1 MRYLADLH
9 IHSLFSRATSKASH
23 LRGLAAWAAVKGID
37 VVATGDFTHPAWF
50 AHLHEELLPAEEG
63 LFRLRPEADF
73 DYAAL
78 LPEGV
83 RPGRHPEE
91 TRFLLSAEISCI
103 YKRGDRVRKVH
114 NLLYAP
120 DMEAVRRINTA
131 LGNLGNIGADGRPIL
146 GLDSR
151 DLLEI
156 VLERAPE
163 AFLVPAHIWTPW
175 FSLFGSKSGFDRIED
190 CFADL
195 SGHVFALET
204 GLSSDPAM
212 NRRISAL
219 DGYTLI
225 SNSDCHSPAK
235 LGREANLLDTELDY
249 FSLRQALRSPCD
261 TEGRQ
266 HLLATIEFF
275 PEEGKYHSDGHRKCG
290 VCLEPERSR
299 ELGNLCPV
307 CGKALTVGV
316 LHRVL
321 ELADREKPLFPAG
334 SPAVYSLVPLAEI
347 VAELLAV
354 GVNSRRVMEA
364 YARLITLFASE
375 FQLLLEVPLEEL
387 QCRGLSLLA
396 EAIAR
401 VRNNEVIR
409 RPGYDGEFGVIRV
422 FDEGERARLGG
433 QRQLFAGLAR
443 ATPRQRPHRSP
454 LPALDERPVVVEMQ
468 DRPGGHR
475 DGVRA
480 GGLNRAQQAV
490 VLSSAPVLVVQAGPG
505 TGKTHTLASRV
516 QRLLR
521 EVEARCTVITF
532 TNKAA
537 DTLRQRLCLTAAEEA
552 RCRVATFHGFC
563 LELLRNRRP
572 GLRVVG
578 PEEREAIIT
587 VLYADRFRQERRHI
601 IQAIG
606 SHLEKGEACADAATE
621 AAVRGYLDYLLAHGL
636 IDIDAICGQALE
648 LLQSSEWAG
657 RIRESTG
664 MLFVDEFQDVSAAQ
678 YALVVA
684 LAAGNPVFC
693 IGDPDQAIYG
703 FRGADPVRF
712 YRFIEEC
719 GAERHS
725 LGQNYRNGAQI
736 LAAATAVIRHNPHPL
751 PPVKPEAM
759 AGVAAQL
766 HVQACADPG
775 EEARFIADQ
784 IEAQTG
790 GLSHRGL
797 ERMDTATAAAVS
809 LGDIAVLYRSLRQA
823 EAVQNVFAER
833 GIPFQQVELEAY
845 YMRGSCR
852 LLYDWLV
859 LLGGRGT
866 VERLLAL
873 LAREQGVGEVRL
885 ATLRAFLDRMTE
897 PGEVRALQPLS
908 LLADVPAGLVPT
920 AFLGLARRMAEAA
933 GRLPLPTLFDA
944 LVEALAT
951 HPDFA
956 RNDTAVER
964 LRQSALSSTGLEEF
978 AARLERYSD
987 SVLYDPRAEAVT
999 LSTLHAA
1006 KGMEFDVVFICGCEQ
1021 GLLPIAPREPLA
1033 GQALQEHLAEERRLF
1048 YVGMT
1053 RARRSLYC
1061 VWCRT
1066 RRGFVAPG
1074 SQTAPGDG
1082 RRPSRFLFEFS
1093 PQLVSP
1099 APVIRT
1105 ASARKRPQGRQLSLF
1120 PGGTP

>member
-1 MRYLADLH
+1 MRYFADLH

-63 LFRLRPEADF
+63 LFRLRPDAGF

-83 RPGRHPEE
+83 RPARHPEAI
-91 TRFLLSAEISCI
+91 RFLLSAEISCI
-103 YKRGDRVRKVH
+103 YKRGGRVRKVH

-131 LGNLGNIGADGRPIL
+131 LGNLGNISADGRPIL

-163 AFLVPAHIWTPW
+163 SFLVPAHIWTPW

-235 LGREANLLDTELDY
+235 LGREANLFDTELDY

-261 TEGRQ
+261 AEGRQ
-266 HLLATIEFF
+266 RLLATVEFF
-275 PEEGKYHSDGHRKCG
+275 PEEGKYHGDGHRRCG
-290 VCLEPERSR
+290 VCLEPEQSR

-307 CGKALTVGV
+307 CGRALTVGV

-321 ELADREKPLFPAG
+321 ELADREEPFFPVG
-334 SPAVYSLVPLAEI
+334 SPAVYNLVPLAEI
-347 VAELLAV
+347 LAELLAV
-354 GVNSRRVMEA
+354 GVNSRKVMDV

-387 QCRGLSLLA
+387 RQRDLPLLA
-396 EAIAR
+396 EALAR

-433 QRQLFAGLAR
+433 QRQLFAGLER
-443 ATPRQRPHRSP
+443 ATPRQRPRRAA
-454 LPALDERPVVVEMQ
+454 LPTQVQAGAD
-468 DRPGGHR
+468 GHR
-475 DGVRA
+475 DGVQA
-480 GGLNRAQQAV
+480 GGLNEAQRAA

-521 EVEARCTVITF
+521 EGEARCTVITF
-532 TNKAA
+532 TNRAA
-537 DTLRQRLCLTAAEEA
+537 DTLRQRLCLTPAEAA
-552 RCRVATFHGFC
+552 RCRIATFHGFC
-563 LELLRNRRP
+563 LELLRDRQP
-572 GLRVVG
+572 GLGVVG
-578 PEEREAIIT
+578 PEERGAMVA
-587 VLYADRFRQERRHI
+587 VLYADRSRQERQHI
-601 IQAIG
+601 VQAIG
-606 SHLEKGEACADAATE
+606 SHLERGEPCADAATE
-621 AAVRGYLDYLLAHGL
+621 TAVRGYLDALSQRGL
-636 IDIDAICGQALE
+636 IDIDAICGQALG
-648 LLQSSEWAG
+648 LLQDSEWAG

-678 YALVVA
+678 YALVA
-684 LAAGNPVFC
+684 TLAAAHPVFC

-712 YRFIEEC
+712 YRFAEEC

-751 PPVKPEAM
+751 PPVEPEAM
-759 AGVAAQL
+759 APAAAQL
-766 HVQACADPG
+766 HVQACADAG
-775 EEARFIADQ
+775 AEARFIADQ
-784 IEAQTG
+784 IEVQTG

-797 ERMDTATAAAVS
+797 ERMETATASSAS

-823 EAVQNVFAER
+823 AAVQAVFEER

-845 YMRGSCR
+845 YTRGSCR

-885 ATLRAFLDRMTE
+885 AALQTFWDRMTGA
-897 PGEVRALQPLS
+897 GEIRSLQPLS
-908 LLADVPAGLVPT
+908 LLVDAPAGLLPP

-933 GRLPLPTLFDA
+933 GRLPLPALFDV

-956 RNDTAVER
+956 KNDAAVER
-964 LRQSALSSTGLEEF
+964 LRQSALGSTGLEDF
-978 AARLERYSD
+978 AAWLERYSD
-987 SVLYDPRAEAVT
+987 SVLYDPKATAVT

-1021 GLLPIAPREPLA
+1021 GLLPITPRETLEER
-1033 GQALQEHLAEERRLF
+1033 ALQEHLAEERRLF

-1061 VWCRT
+1061 TWCRT

-1074 SQTAPGDG
+1074 QQSAPGEE
-1082 RRPSRFLFEFS
+1082 RRPSCFLSEFS
-1093 PQLVSP
+1093 PQLITP
-1099 APVIRT
+1099 APVVLV
-1105 ASARKRPQGRQLSLF
+1105 AGRKRPRGRQLSLF